1 MSYFPR
7 AGHASSPASVRSLEL
22 GAGTVRSAPGQA
34 VLTHLPPRPLS
45 SRTAAS
51 AWGSQGPPGP
61 RHEASPQ
68 VPWSRQPRPAASQ
81 GCQHLLLTREGAG
94 PRGRRGGARRPS
106 EGWRVH
112 VGLGPGLQGEGRAAD
127 VDAGARSTHPGSRGA
142 QGCVHVS
149 PHRVL
154 VGRRASPEAPPPHG
168 GGRLRSGGSSQ
179 TSPPLAPGR
188 AHSSPRGRPVVTGS
202 QGRLSCKAWPQMPC
216 PHCQS
221 CLAWAWGC
229 WHGRQHV
236 SAAGVGCGRVCV
248 CVCLFSEL
256 FSSRGY
262 NSGIVF
268 SDHKY
273 NLRSQ

>member
-81 GCQHLLLTREGAG
+81 GWQHLLLTREGAG

-127 VDAGARSTHPGSRGA
+127 VDGGGTLHTPRFLGSPGLCARLSLQSASGQAGIPGG
-142 QGCVHVS
+142 
-149 PHRVL
+149 
-154 VGRRASPEAPPPHG
+154 APPTVE
-168 GGRLRSGGSSQ
+168 GGSD
-179 TSPPLAPGR
+179 LGEAAR
-188 AHSSPRGRPVVTGS
+188 RRPR
-202 QGRLSCKAWPQMPC
+202 
-216 PHCQS
+216 
-221 CLAWAWGC
+221 
-229 WHGRQHV
+229 
-236 SAAGVGCGRVCV
+236 
-248 CVCLFSEL
+248 
-256 FSSRGY
+256 
-262 NSGIVF
+262 
-268 SDHKY
+268 
-273 NLRSQ
+273 

>member
-81 GCQHLLLTREGAG
+81 GWQHLLLTREGAG

-154 VGRRASPEAPPPHG
+154 VGRRASPEVPPPRWRAAQIWGKQPDVAPASPRPCSQQPQRPTG
-168 GGRLRSGGSSQ
+168 GDRVPGQAVLQGLAPDALSPLPVLPGLGLGLLARTSARVCSRSGVW
-179 TSPPLAPGR
+179 A
-188 AHSSPRGRPVVTGS
+188 
-202 QGRLSCKAWPQMPC
+202 
-216 PHCQS
+216 
-221 CLAWAWGC
+221 CL
-229 WHGRQHV
+229 
-236 SAAGVGCGRVCV
+236 CV
-248 CVCLFSEL
+248 CVPVL
-256 FSSRGY
+256 
-262 NSGIVF
+262 
-268 SDHKY
+268 
-273 NLRSQ
+273 